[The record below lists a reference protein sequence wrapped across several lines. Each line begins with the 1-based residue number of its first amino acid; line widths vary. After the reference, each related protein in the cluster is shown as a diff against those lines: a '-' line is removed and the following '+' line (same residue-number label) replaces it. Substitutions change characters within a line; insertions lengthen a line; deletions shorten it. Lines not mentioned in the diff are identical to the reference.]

1 MFFTFLSVISIQK
14 YFNKSWVINI
24 NNLKMSNDSYTVPTL
39 SLTNSR
45 SRKNIPTK
53 DAYQPR
59 SYMSEAMNV
68 PMTPISYLQKK

>member
-1 MFFTFLSVISIQK
+1 
-14 YFNKSWVINI
+14 
-24 NNLKMSNDSYTVPTL
+24 MSNDSYTVPTL

-59 SYMSEAMNV
+59 SYMSEAINV
-68 PMTPISYLQKK
+68 PTTPISYLQKK